1 MLAICL
7 LAAALAVD
15 SFLVAMA
22 RGSLC
27 RDAPLQEAVIVGV
40 TFGCVQGLMP
50 MVGLM
55 AGAALAG
62 LIGTIDHWVAFAVF
76 VMLAVNSIAEARSP
90 RGPVQL
96 GGRFGSFAG
105 LMILAIVTSID
116 AAAAGLT
123 LFSFEMSA
131 AAISIFIGS
140 TTAILCFLGVCLG
153 SACGR
158 MVGNKVEYIATP
170 AFLILALSILWEH
183 GVF

>member
-7 LAAALAVD
+7 LAVALAVD
-15 SFLVAMA
+15 SFLVAVA

-27 RDAPLQEAVIVGV
+27 RKAALQEALVLGV

-50 MVGLM
+50 MLGLV

-76 VMLAVNSIAEARSP
+76 LMLAVNSVNAARSQRRP
-90 RGPVQL
+90 AVP

-105 LMILAIVTSID
+105 LMVLAFVTSID

-123 LFSFEMSA
+123 LLSFDMSA
-131 AAISIFIGS
+131 AAISIFIGL

-158 MVGNKVEYIATP
+158 IVGNKVEYVATP